1 MNATDGQQSRHRSI
15 IRKRLVVNPR
25 FQWTTVLSLMACVF
39 VVNAVTGLLLL
50 QFHSRVVR
58 FQIFSP
64 ERYADAGYSALWI
77 ASIFALVSGTLCALG
92 FGIWSLVFTNR
103 VCGPVFIMHEWV
115 KKARDGQRPAIR
127 PLRAED
133 AFQDFGEDLGDLL
146 RTWTSDASARKTT
159 LGIALDEMTQAQKAS
174 DESERNRLLGSVVA
188 RLKEMGAQLLEF
200 SDSAA
205 TPTNDPKQF
214 EKRQAANG

>member
-1 MNATDGQQSRHRSI
+1 MNSPATQDVKRPYFF
-15 IRKRLVVNPR
+15 RKRLIVNPR
-25 FQWTTVLSLMACVF
+25 FQWVTVISLMACIF
-39 VVNAVTGLLLL
+39 IVNAVSGLLLL

-103 VCGPVFIMHEWV
+103 VCGPVFVMHDWV
-115 KKARDGQRPAIR
+115 RKVKNGQRPAIR

-133 AFQDFGEDLGDLL
+133 AFQEFGTDLGDLL
-146 RTWTSDASARKTT
+146 RTWSSDSSALRTSLNIAFEEISQAQH
-159 LGIALDEMTQAQKAS
+159 ALDEAT
-174 DESERNRLLGSVVA
+174 RNRLLTAAAG
-188 RLKEMGAQLLEF
+188 RMRELGAQPLEV
-200 SDSAA
+200 DG
-205 TPTNDPKQF
+205 T
-214 EKRQAANG
+214 QAPAHQPPAPAQAGSQI